1 MKKYLFSALAALLLI
16 SVLIGMTGCSNEADA
31 LVGSWEGEV
40 NYAQYFN
47 EGIVVA
53 AGEELAQYWMVE
65 DFSLTLV
72 MTFRADGT
80 YSMTVDQ
87 IKLEDTIANLK
98 TKLTKGL
105 TDYMRDL
112 IEASGSE
119 MTVDEFM
126 STLDISVDEL
136 IDQTLGD
143 QMINAMVAD
152 CTFEGNYEVK
162 EGKLYT
168 SAGLDFSIDKN
179 VYEVYEITQNTLTLM
194 SLVSSGDTAR
204 LDAELYPIT
213 LIRVTQ

>member
-16 SVLIGMTGCSNEADA
+16 SVLIGMTGCSSEADA

-40 NYAQYFN
+40 NYARYFN

-162 EGKLYT
+162 DGKLYT

>member
-162 EGKLYT
+162 DGKLYT

>member
-40 NYAQYFN
+40 NYARYFN

-136 IDQTLGD
+136 IGQTLGD

>member
-40 NYAQYFN
+40 NYARYFN

-126 STLDISVDEL
+126 ATLDISVDEL

>member
-40 NYAQYFN
+40 NYARYFN

-162 EGKLYT
+162 DGKLYT

>member
-40 NYAQYFN
+40 NYARYFN